1 MYVYITCIYMYDIMI
16 NSDKSSAKHKS
27 NIYTYIYINI
37 FTYIHVYIYIYI
49 HIYKKIY
56 EIY

>member
-1 MYVYITCIYMYDIMI
+1 MYDIMI
-16 NSDKSSAKHKS
+16 NSDKSSAKHK
-27 NIYTYIYINI
+27 YINI